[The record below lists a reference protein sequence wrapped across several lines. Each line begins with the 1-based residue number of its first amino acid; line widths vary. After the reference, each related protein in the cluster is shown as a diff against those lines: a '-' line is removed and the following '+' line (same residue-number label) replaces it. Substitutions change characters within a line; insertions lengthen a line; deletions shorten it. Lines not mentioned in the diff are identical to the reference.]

1 MPTQPMRVAME
12 RWSSSR
18 AHGQEQRDAMKVRQL
33 MRTKL
38 KTVSTDATVAEG
50 IDVLMASGV
59 SALPVIDR
67 FGRAVGVLSAREIL
81 GAERRRHEPAERD
94 RLFDRTLVLEIMAP
108 WPAVTHPEAAVR
120 EAAEQ
125 MRGLGVQRLFV
136 EDHGSLVGV
145 LSQTDIVSAV
155 AAAVL

>member
-1 MPTQPMRVAME
+1 MNV
-12 RWSSSR
+12 
-18 AHGQEQRDAMKVRQL
+18 RDL

-38 KTVSTDATVAEG
+38 KTVSTDATVAEA

-81 GAERRRHEPAERD
+81 AAESHRHTPAERD
-94 RLFDRTLVLEIMAP
+94 RLFDRTLVLEVMAP
-108 WPAVTHPEAAVR
+108 WPAVTHPGATVR

-125 MRGLGVQRLFV
+125 MRRLGLPRLFV
-136 EDHGSLVGV
+136 EDQGSLVGV

-155 AAAVL
+155 AAATL